1 MQAKHCEQVTDI
13 WVSSDSEKILELS
26 NKLDANV
33 IERPKSLAEDQSS
46 SESGW
51 EHALSIIEEK
61 TETVDY
67 VLAPQVTSPL
77 REPSDFGNAIDQL
90 IESGNDSLLSVS
102 EIEDYFC
109 WMIGRNGWPKSINYD
124 FNQRSRRQLIEKKYL
139 ENGSF
144 YIFRPEFL
152 RKHQNRLSGKI
163 EFFIMEKHKSFQIDT
178 YEDIKLCETLM
189 RGYKLSENIY
199 DR

>member
-1 MQAKHCEQVTDI
+1 MDYYASKTLRA
-13 WVSSDSEKILELS
+13 SDGYFGLALTLKNLELS

-67 VLAPQVTSPL
+67 VLAPQASPL

-109 WMIGRNGWPKSINYD
+109 WMMSEMVGRN
-124 FNQRSRRQLIEKKYL
+124 Q
-139 ENGSF
+139 
-144 YIFRPEFL
+144 
-152 RKHQNRLSGKI
+152 
-163 EFFIMEKHKSFQIDT
+163 
-178 YEDIKLCETLM
+178 
-189 RGYKLSENIY
+189 
-199 DR
+199 